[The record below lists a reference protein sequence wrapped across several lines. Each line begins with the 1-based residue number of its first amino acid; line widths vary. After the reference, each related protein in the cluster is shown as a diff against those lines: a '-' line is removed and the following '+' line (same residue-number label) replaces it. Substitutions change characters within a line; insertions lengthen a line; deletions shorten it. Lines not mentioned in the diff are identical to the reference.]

1 MSNLKFKEMLL
12 LLVVGTPLL
21 ILLLAIFTNLPA
33 FHSVLGELHQAIDTI
48 AAGLWDGV
56 IMLFFTSLGLSVAYG
71 VIRLRQMA
79 RVQVVGPGRHGHAQ
93 QALIVN
99 EGKGVQRI
107 EQLAAPN
114 MDPVQQF
121 EMLLKAQKIMQAS
134 NATALTEQRLLA
146 MLAKQQQAVVPQ
158 IEAPQEQIVESIAEV
173 VRYEEVADEI
183 PSELSLLGIHPED
196 GSLEL
201 TPWEK
206 LKCLWIVGSSSTGKS
221 NTVFGKAKEAK
232 DQRAKFAI
240 IDQHIVK
247 PDSLGRKML
256 AYESS
261 FLRPIAVSDDE
272 VLATLAWFKAEF
284 EARVAC
290 KACAAGN
297 GSPCQTHAQKIVL
310 VADEMNRMNRNE
322 TLRKPLQE
330 IVAICG
336 EESRGFGM
344 YGWFLSQKCAGL
356 KWLRDSAITVI
367 VHRLTRFEEALLA
380 CNDDRKAARRLLGFR
395 IGRTYVYG
403 VDIDEP
409 MELQQAL
416 YPMPKNDA
424 PSTWPDGNVPTSTD
438 ELPATSPHTDDLT
451 YFTQGGK
458 QDEVEKEEDFFYAQN
473 TEKIQLVTQMMIGG
487 KSVNQILAAGWGIT
501 APGGAYQAALP
512 ELREIQKYIAR
523 RAFGP
528 ASEAD
533 LN

>member
-1 MSNLKFKEMLL
+1 MNNIRVKDAALL
-12 LLVVGTPLL
+12 LLVGF
-21 ILLLAIFTNLPA
+21 ILLVLGVAIFSNLKGFESGVGEFVA
-33 FHSVLGELHQAIDTI
+33 EIWLGAKMI
-48 AAGLWDGV
+48 
-56 IMLFFTSLGLSVAYG
+56 FFTALGLGTLYG
-71 VIRLRQMA
+71 IVLIRQHTKVRIV
-79 RVQVVGPGRHGHAQ
+79 RPGSHGQA
-93 QALIVN
+93 QALIVQ
-99 EGKGVQRI
+99 ERKGLLRVEQRI
-107 EQLAAPN
+107 EQLN
-114 MDPVQQF
+114 TSQTQMDPRQQI
-121 EMLLKAQKIMQAS
+121 ELLHQIMKVSTAS
-134 NATALTEQRLLA
+134 AMSDQRLLA
-146 MLAKQQQAVVPQ
+146 LLAKQQQTAVPQ
-158 IEAPQEQIVESIAEV
+158 IEPPQERIVESIAEV

-183 PSELSLLGIHPED
+183 PPELSLLGIHPGD

-201 TPWEK
+201 TAWEK

-261 FLRPIAVSDDE
+261 FLRPIAVSDQE

-380 CNDDRKAARRLLGFR
+380 CNDDRKAARKLLGFK

-416 YPMPKNDA
+416 YPMPKNDSPA
-424 PSTWPDGNVPTSTD
+424 TWPDGEVPTSTD

-473 TEKIQLVTQMMIGG
+473 TEKIQLVAQMMIGG

-523 RAFGP
+523 RAFGS
-528 ASEAD
+528 ASEAG